1 MKKLCLILI
10 CLSFITTGC
19 TYGYRVSVNGYSELT
34 QPIEPNAPFYVLTND
49 PNSLNPI
56 FDNQIKSKI
65 VALLERHNYKVVPD
79 INDSQYVISFRA
91 GSNSENYYSYEP
103 RQNVSFGYH
112 YGYWSGY
119 DFGYTTYIP
128 YYDTYYNKWFSMKIS
143 ARKDNTDYSKDKA
156 VWVGEAAISSGTDDM
171 RKIID
176 YLLVGCF
183 RYFGADTSRKREF
196 VITEDDPVIL
206 EIKSIR

>member
-10 CLSFITTGC
+10 CLSFVTTGC
-19 TYGYRVSVNGYSELT
+19 TYGYRVSINGYSELT
-34 QPIEPNAPFYVLTND
+34 QPIEPNAPFYVSTND

-65 VALLERHNYKVVPD
+65 EALLKKHNYTVVPD
-79 INDSQYVISFRA
+79 INDSEYIISFRA
-91 GSNSENYYSYEP
+91 GSNAHDYYNYEP
-103 RQNVSFGYH
+103 RYSTYFGYH
-112 YGYWSGY
+112 HGYWSGY
-119 DFGYTTYIP
+119 DFGYYAYIP
-128 YYDTYYNKWFSMKIS
+128 YYDTYYNKWLSMKVS
-143 ARKDNTDYSKDKA
+143 ERNNNKT
-156 VWVGEAAISSGTDDM
+156 VWVAEAATSTGTDDM

-183 RYFGADTSRKREF
+183 RYFGADTSRKRSF

-206 EIKSIR
+206 EIESIR

>member
-10 CLSFITTGC
+10 SLSFITTGC

-34 QPIEPNAPFYVLTND
+34 QPIEPNAPFYVLAND
-49 PNSLNPI
+49 ANSLNPI

-65 VALLERHNYKVVPD
+65 EALFERHNYTVVPD

-91 GSNSENYYSYEP
+91 GSNSEHYYSYEP
-103 RQNVSFGYH
+103 RQNVYFGYH

-128 YYDTYYNKWFSMKIS
+128 YYDTYYNKWFSMKVS
-143 ARKDNTDYSKDKA
+143 ARKDNTDYRNDKA
-156 VWVGEAAISSGTDDM
+156 VWVGETAISSGTDDM

-183 RYFGADTSRKREF
+183 RYFGADTSRKRNF

>member
-1 MKKLCLILI
+1 MKKLCLILV

-34 QPIEPNAPFYVLTND
+34 QPIEPNATFYVSTND

-56 FDNQIKSKI
+56 FDKQIKSKI
-65 VALLERHNYKVVPD
+65 EALLKRHNYTVVHD
-79 INDSQYVISFRA
+79 INDSQYVISFRL
-91 GSNSENYYSYEP
+91 GSNQENYYSYEP
-103 RQNVSFGYH
+103 RQNVYFGYH

-128 YYDTYYNKWFSMKIS
+128 YYDTYYHKWLSMKVS
-143 ARKDNTDYSKDKA
+143 ARKDNTDYINDKA
-156 VWVGEAAISSGTDDM
+156 VWVGEAKISSGNDDM

-183 RYFGADTSRKREF
+183 RYFGADTSRKRNF
-196 VITEDDPVIL
+196 VLTEDDPVIS
-206 EIKSIR
+206 EIKSLR